1 MKYGI
6 TIPLKKK
13 NHCRS
18 SDKTIFAFAPVLQR
32 SKCVPA
38 FASDASKLPY
48 GEGFQREGRLKMTAL
63 PMPDVFCKDEV
74 HLIYGLIIA
83 YLTVQFNDELYCN
96 TVILS
101 PF

>member
-1 MKYGI
+1 
-6 TIPLKKK
+6 
-13 NHCRS
+13 
-18 SDKTIFAFAPVLQR
+18 
-32 SKCVPA
+32 
-38 FASDASKLPY
+38 
-48 GEGFQREGRLKMTAL
+48 MTAL

-101 PF
+101 PFFTYPEVSFPDFWVNEASILTPPTGSDKKLLL

>member
-1 MKYGI
+1 
-6 TIPLKKK
+6 
-13 NHCRS
+13 
-18 SDKTIFAFAPVLQR
+18 
-32 SKCVPA
+32 
-38 FASDASKLPY
+38 
-48 GEGFQREGRLKMTAL
+48 MTAL

-74 HLIYGLIIA
+74 HLIYGFIIA